1 MRKPGGRVTAPDHS
15 NPPER
20 NVAEEYKILL
30 EMLKQQ
36 GESIEALRQTVA
48 QGHEKSSDS
57 RSKLHERI
65 DELGDRLGKID
76 GDIRILGQV
85 DAQLRSK
92 VEALAET
99 VQRNQAEAQP
109 TIDEWRRIRAIGIGI
124 VGLLALGGVSIG
136 AMFAYAGEAVIN
148 WARHILRIS

>member
-1 MRKPGGRVTAPDHS
+1 MKKPGGRVTAPDHS

-20 NVAEEYKILL
+20 SVAEEYKILL

-36 GESIEALRQTVA
+36 AESIEALRQTVA
-48 QGHEKSSDS
+48 LGHEKSSDS

-65 DELGDRLGKID
+65 DEVGERLGKIE

-85 DAQLRSK
+85 DGQVRSE
-92 VEALAET
+92 VQALAAQ
-99 VQRNQAEAQP
+99 VAKNQADAQP

-136 AMFAYAGEAVIN
+136 AMFAWAGESVIN
-148 WARHILRIS
+148 WARHILRIN

>member
-1 MRKPGGRVTAPDHS
+1 MKKPGGRVTAPDHS

-20 NVAEEYKILL
+20 TVADEYKILL
-30 EMLKQQ
+30 TMLEQQ
-36 GESIEALRQTVA
+36 NASIESLRAIVA

-57 RSKLHERI
+57 RSKIHDRI
-65 DELGDRLGKID
+65 DEVSDRLGQIE

-85 DAQLRSK
+85 DGQVRGEVQALSAQVAK
-92 VEALAET
+92 
-99 VQRNQAEAQP
+99 NQAEAQP

-148 WARHILRIS
+148 WARHILRIG